1 MRILI
6 LIIGFPAMLC
16 AQDPREIVR
25 RSIELDK
32 RAPEIARNYTYLQ
45 RQEQRDLDSSG
56 KVKDTEIRTWDVTWL
71 EGSPYRR
78 LVAHND
84 QPLSP
89 KEQQKEEEQ
98 LQKSL
103 EQRRN
108 ETKEQRERRLAE
120 SERRQQRQREPVKEL
135 PDAFDFHLVGEEALN
150 GSQTYVIDAT
160 PKPGYRPKLPSASYF
175 PKVKARLWIDK
186 NDGQWV
192 KVELESLDTISFGG
206 IVVRLSKGS
215 HLTVEQARINS
226 EVWLPKRVAM
236 QVSARVMLVKSFHRE
251 VLITFS
257 DYKKFQVES
266 RVVTVRQ

>member
-1 MRILI
+1 MRVLT
-6 LIIGFPAMLC
+6 LAVCFPALLC
-16 AQDPREIVR
+16 AQDPLEIVR
-25 RSIELDK
+25 RSIEIDQ
-32 RAPEIARNYTYLQ
+32 RTAGIVRNYTYLQ

-56 KVKDTEIRTWDVTWL
+56 KVKDTETRTWDVTWL

-89 KEQQKEEEQ
+89 NEQQKEEEQ

-103 EQRRN
+103 EQRRK

-120 SERRQQRQREPVKEL
+120 FERRQQRQREPVKEL
-135 PDAFDFHLVGEEALN
+135 PDAFDFKLVGEEALN
-150 GSQTYVIDAT
+150 GGQTYVIDAT

-175 PKVKARLWIDK
+175 PKVKARLWIDRK
-186 NDGQWV
+186 DYQWV
-192 KVELESLDTISFGG
+192 KVEMESLDTISFGG

-215 HLTVEQARINS
+215 HLMVEQARINN

-236 QVSARVMLVKSFHRE
+236 QISARLMLVKIVHRE

-257 DYKKFQVES
+257 DYKKFQAES